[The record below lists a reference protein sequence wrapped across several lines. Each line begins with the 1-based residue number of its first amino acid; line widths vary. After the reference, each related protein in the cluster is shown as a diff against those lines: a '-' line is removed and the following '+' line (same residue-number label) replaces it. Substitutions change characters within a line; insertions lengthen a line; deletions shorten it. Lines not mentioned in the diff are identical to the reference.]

1 MSAAG
6 DELES
11 GDSANALG
19 DVYIGGIKVDMAFA
33 AHAGSEIVAVDTGCN
48 CIVLINAPEQS
59 NSVTVNSWIETAA
72 TAGRLPIDGQG
83 SIEDDGG
90 LRTLDRHCST
100 ASANLMP
107 THTITRTGAHI
118 RIFHDVFKIANEW

>member
-19 DVYIGGIKVDMAFA
+19 DVYIGGVKVDMAFA

-59 NSVTVNSWIETAA
+59 NSVTYEPVVNSWIETAA

-83 SIEDDGG
+83 SIEDNEG
-90 LRTLDRHCST
+90 LRT
-100 ASANLMP
+100 
-107 THTITRTGAHI
+107 
-118 RIFHDVFKIANEW
+118 